1 MAKSKV
7 KGGGTTK
14 ACLPAAKVKSMSAA
28 EKRKVINAKKSAGAS
43 GKRVRSSKSNV
54 TGTSR
59 KGDTLRDW
67 FKNKWINVETG
78 EPCGASRKKK
88 KKR

>member
-14 ACLPAAKVKSMSAA
+14 ACLPAAKVRSMSAA

>member
-1 MAKSKV
+1 MAKSKT

-67 FKNKWINVETG
+67 FKNKWVNVETG

-88 KKR
+88 K